1 MIKVNGKIIKSLTQP
16 PENTSARKRKD
27 FPLPIREYIKRGNN
41 EIEITVTN
49 DRDTY
54 VPLLFMTH

>member
-1 MIKVNGKIIKSLTQP
+1 LTQP

-49 DRDTY
+49 DRDT
-54 VPLLFMTH
+54 

>member
-27 FPLPIREYIKRGNN
+27 FPIYIKDFLKRGNN

-49 DRDTY
+49 DKDTY
-54 VPLLFMTH
+54 IPLLFLTN